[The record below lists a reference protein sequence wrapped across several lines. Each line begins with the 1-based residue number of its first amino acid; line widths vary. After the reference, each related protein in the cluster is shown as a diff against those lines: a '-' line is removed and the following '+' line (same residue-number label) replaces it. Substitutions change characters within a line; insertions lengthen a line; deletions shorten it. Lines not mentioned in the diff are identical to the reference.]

1 MHMSMKRSL
10 SFVAAL
16 IVLGGAALHAS
27 DVLTVLSSDVTQVG
41 RPVVLNYRFV
51 DTAMPEDMPR
61 PSIDVD
67 GLEIIYNGMQTQS
80 SYSFNFGGGSSRSDN
95 STAFEFRYVVT
106 PNRPG
111 TFTIPAFD
119 VRAGGK
125 RIRTKPV
132 TLRVVGSGG
141 YVPPPV
147 IPGPQQIIPPQAI
160 APGIP
165 PGAPQ
170 APARDEGGRPFYGEV
185 VVGQKTAFVGEVVPV
200 ELRFYFRADLS
211 FDNLQRPSF
220 GGEGFTAADL
230 SEPEQNDQV
239 LNNVRYNVVTFRTA
253 ITPVKAGVAE
263 IPPAAMTGRMVVQGS
278 PFGNDPF
285 FDQFFGG
292 MPGMGRS
299 ENIEA
304 RTNRK
309 KIEVLPLPK
318 DGRPANFSGAIGQ
331 FTMDASAS
339 PKTTGPGEPV
349 TLRLAVAG
357 RGNFDTFT
365 APELTGTDG
374 WRTYAPKES
383 FAAEGSRGF
392 GNSSGTK
399 TFEFNMVA
407 RQDQTG
413 TPSAQFS
420 YFDPRDKK
428 YVTLMADPV
437 PVSAAGSGAGAND
450 NRSSPPAAADA
461 AAQQAPAQQ
470 GSAAAAPASASDIAA
485 PAATLAKTASGFEAW
500 IRKPVFLVINILLLL
515 AVILSLPYLAW
526 MRRRAKKSA
535 LASDLE
541 TTLRRA
547 RVGWQNT
554 GERDV
559 FYTAAAHFVLAQL
572 ALWDNKPSAQVDVE
586 EALERR
592 VADPVQRREILAVL
606 AKHDELKYGG
616 GGAGALDPQE
626 RARAVALM
634 EKFAAS
640 HG

>member
-1 MHMSMKRSL
+1 MHISMKQSL
-10 SFVAAL
+10 SVAAAL
-16 IVLGGAALHAS
+16 IVLGAALHAS
-27 DVLTVLSSDVTQVG
+27 DVLTVLSLEETQVG

-80 SYSFNFGGGSSRSDN
+80 SYSFNFGGGSSRTDN

-111 TFTIPAFD
+111 TFTIPAFE

-160 APGIP
+160 APGIS

-170 APARDEGGRPFYGEV
+170 TPARDEGGKPFYGEI
-185 VVGQKTAFVGEVVPV
+185 VVGQKTAYVGEVVPV
-200 ELRFYFRADLS
+200 ELRFYFRTDLS

-239 LNNVRYNVVTFRTA
+239 INNVRYNVVTFRTA

-263 IPPAAMTGRMVVQGS
+263 IPPAAMSGRMVVQGS

-285 FDQFFGG
+285 FDQFFSS

-309 KIEVLPLPK
+309 KIEVMPLPK

-331 FTMDASAS
+331 FTMEASAS
-339 PKTTGPGEPV
+339 PKTTGASEPV

-357 RGNFDTFT
+357 RGNFDVFT
-365 APELTGTDG
+365 APELTGTAG

-383 FAAEGSRGF
+383 FVAEGSRGF

-407 RQDQTG
+407 RQDQTA
-413 TPSAQFS
+413 TPGAQFT
-420 YFDPRDKK
+420 YFDPRDNK
-428 YVTLMADPV
+428 YITLTADPV
-437 PVSAAGSGAGAND
+437 PVSAAGSGAATNE
-450 NRSSPPAAADA
+450 NRAASPAPADA
-461 AAQQAPAQQ
+461 AARQTPSQQA
-470 GSAAAAPASASDIAA
+470 SAPSAEAADIAA
-485 PAATLAKTASGFEAW
+485 PAAALAKTASGFEAW
-500 IRKPVFLVINILLLL
+500 IRKPVFLAINIILLLV
-515 AVILSLPYLAW
+515 VILFVPYLAW
-526 MRRRAKKSA
+526 MRRRAEKSA
-535 LASDLE
+535 LASELE

-554 GERDV
+554 AERDV

-572 ALWDNKPSAQVDVE
+572 ALWDNKPVARLDVA

-592 VADPVQRREILAVL
+592 VSDPVQRREILSVI

-616 GGAGALDPQE
+616 GGAGPLDPQE
-626 RARAVALM
+626 RDRTAALLG
-634 EKFAAS
+634 KFAAS